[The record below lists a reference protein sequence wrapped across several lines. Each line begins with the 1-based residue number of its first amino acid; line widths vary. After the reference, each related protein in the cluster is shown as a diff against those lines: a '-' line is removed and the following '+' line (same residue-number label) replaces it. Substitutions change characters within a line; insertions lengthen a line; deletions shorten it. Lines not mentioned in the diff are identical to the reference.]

1 MKIGILTQPIHW
13 NYGGI
18 LQNWALQQVLRRLG
32 HEPLKLE
39 RKYRNPWPFV
49 RRQPLAI
56 AKTAAMKLIGRRRDV
71 SLRQLY
77 DEILWKCSRLPIG
90 ELGIAVS
97 RPLYDAAAVGRAA
110 RSVDAFIVGSDQV
123 WREEYSPSIEE
134 FFLSFLDDADPRPRI
149 AYAASFGK
157 PSGAISDARLPR
169 CRVLLQ
175 RFDAVSVRESEGRDI
190 LARDFDHPDAPV
202 VLDPTLLLTA
212 DDYRPIV
219 AQGRRQPHITSYI
232 LDSTPGKEAA
242 IDAIASR
249 LRLPADRL
257 AVRYE
262 AGARERSPR
271 VSRWLR
277 AIATADFVVTDSF
290 HGTVFAILFSR
301 PFLAIGN
308 AYRGID
314 RFRSLLEPLGLADR
328 LILDPAALDA
338 DTLGAL
344 LRRPVDYAEA
354 HCRLDAE
361 RARSLDWLRAALAP
375 NRPSRP

>member
-1 MKIGILTQPIHW
+1 MKIGILTQPIHH

-39 RKYRNPWPFV
+39 RKYGNPWPFV
-49 RRQPLAI
+49 RRQPFAI
-56 AKTAAMKLIGRRRDV
+56 AKTALLKLIGRRRDV

-77 DEILWKCSRLPIG
+77 DEMIWKCSRLPIG
-90 ELGIAVS
+90 ELSLAVS
-97 RPLYDAAAVGRAA
+97 RPLYDATAVARAS

-169 CRVLLQ
+169 CRELLK
-175 RFDAVSVRESEGRDI
+175 RFRAVSVRESEGRDI

-219 AQGRRQPHITSYI
+219 ARGHRQPHITSYI

-262 AGARERSPR
+262 AGARGRSPR

-277 AIATADFVVTDSF
+277 SIATADFVVTDSF

-328 LILDPAALDA
+328 LILDPAAATARLDEF
-338 DTLGAL
+338 T
-344 LRRPVDYAEA
+344 RPVDYTEV
-354 HCRLDAE
+354 HRRLDTL
-361 RARSLDWLRAALAP
+361 RDGSRRWLRAALAA
-375 NRPSRP
+375 R